1 MTSFKLKLLLLL
13 LLITEYPRQV
23 TSECPQAFPS
33 GDVSSLCYAY
43 KRNVLSWTDAYN
55 QCLAKTVDGALIQV
69 FSTKQFYA
77 LKAADVSSKGYFWLG
92 ANNFASFR
100 DSQWHWL
107 DGSVV
112 DKSVITW
119 CPNSTYDTA
128 IGTYCA
134 AYDSASQ
141 CITNFLCNTLLP
153 APCVAMTNAIKTES
167 RSVLTARL
175 VSTGTCTNSYGGAY
189 ANWWTYTLLLLNWF
203 ILFCFIL
210 YLSVRF
216 DINKRTVILTMIIG
230 ILSFMMIIAFA
241 ILWGVQYQDIL
252 QIPLIVVILGCVAS
266 LLFLFHILIL
276 IWNRRTIQRSLACVI
291 VTIITIVLECGLMI
305 GIIICIASC
314 SNYISLTYSSVD
326 KGAYFVLVLFASTL
340 KSCSILDIIAS
351 LLAGIMTA
359 ISIAFYTGLLYFMG
373 DPGSDRIISIRT
385 TPNPLAPTPGP
396 QQVAARRPHHNNEIQ
411 PGGVTGHPKKYEQI
425 DRATSPVDERILEE
439 FYADHPKDMHQY
451 HLEGRQYVVYE
462 GKTFSDVEPVRND
475 LTQAMLSQERRGLRE
490 AIARAKGSPHAST
503 LADEIRQAEDLLNRL
518 K

>member
-13 LLITEYPRQV
+13 PLLIIEYPRRV

-33 GDVSSLCYAY
+33 GDVSSLCYIY
-43 KRNVLSWTDAYN
+43 KRNALSWTDAYN
-55 QCLAKTVDGALIQV
+55 QCLAKTVDGVLIQV
-69 FSTKQFYA
+69 FSAKQFDA
-77 LKAADVSSKGYFWLG
+77 LKTGDISSKGYFWLG

-112 DKSVITW
+112 DKSVVTW

-153 APCVAMTNAIKTES
+153 APCVAVTNVVKTES

-175 VSTGTCTNSYGGAY
+175 SSTGTCTNSYGGAY

-230 ILSFMMIIAFA
+230 VLSFMMIIAFA

-252 QIPLIVVILGCVAS
+252 QIPLIVVILGCIAS

-276 IWNRRTIQRSLACVI
+276 IWNRRS
-291 VTIITIVLECGLMI
+291 
-305 GIIICIASC
+305 
-314 SNYISLTYSSVD
+314 
-326 KGAYFVLVLFASTL
+326 
-340 KSCSILDIIAS
+340 DIIAS

-385 TPNPLAPTPGP
+385 TPNTLAPTPGP
-396 QQVAARRPHHNNEIQ
+396 QQVVTRRPQRNNEIQ
-411 PGGVTGHPKKYEQI
+411 PGDVTGHPKKYEQI

-439 FYADHPKDMHQY
+439 FYADRPKDMHQY

-462 GKTFSDVEPVRND
+462 GKTFSDVEPVRKD
-475 LTQAMLSQERRGLRE
+475 LTQAMLLQERRGLRE
-490 AIARAKGSPHAST
+490 AIACAKSSPHAST